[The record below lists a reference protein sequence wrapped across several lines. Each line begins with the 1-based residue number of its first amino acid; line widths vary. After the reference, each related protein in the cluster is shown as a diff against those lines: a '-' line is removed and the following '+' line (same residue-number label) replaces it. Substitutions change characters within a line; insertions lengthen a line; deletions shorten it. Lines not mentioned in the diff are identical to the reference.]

1 MNKLP
6 CDQQEFGWA
15 GNQASVKT
23 RHVTEKAQ
31 VSNTR
36 PKNKEYK

>member
-31 VSNTR
+31 VLNTK
-36 PKNKEYK
+36 PKVKEYK